1 MPTKFKEHGIHAK
14 KIWEL
19 QFVGQFIFKF
29 LQTQIYLWVLDYIL
43 KNQVKV
49 SVKDK
54 NSKNLK
60 KNDQY
65 TIWASLHSKS

>member
-1 MPTKFKEHGIHAK
+1 MGTTICRLNYFH
-14 KIWEL
+14 
-19 QFVGQFIFKF
+19 F
-29 LQTQIYLWVLDYIL
+29 LTNSNLSLSIRLIL
-43 KNQVKV
+43 KYQVKV

-65 TIWASLHSKS
+65 TISVSIHSKS